1 MTKRICIIGDQ
12 HWRAELP
19 YSSSFTDGRKKE
31 WDDVIKTIHDT
42 AKNCDAVVLMGDNF
56 NSRNNT
62 SEVLKNFVNFL
73 KKFGEDKE
81 IHILVGNH
89 ERQGISTALDFL
101 EKINHPNWY
110 IYSQPTQ
117 TKVAGQ
123 EAMMIPYM
131 TPALLGTET
140 KEEGLKAI
148 LDKFPRSAWPIAFCH
163 HGVAGARIHGMP
175 IDFMNEIVLPQKEL
189 EQHFSH
195 VFAGHVH
202 GKQHIFPSIYM
213 TGNIFTHEVGEHEKS
228 IWVYESDGTIDVE
241 VKEVKLPVRQIHKV
255 EVGATDEGFFN
266 IASIPNNSIV
276 KVIVTDRSVVMDEV
290 RKAVERFDANIII
303 EQYPNERV
311 KTHFEEG
318 GMDLSVENLL
328 KLYAEAKGLPHSDLL
343 EGFNIIRN

>member
-1 MTKRICIIGDQ
+1 MRILFCGDP
-12 HWRAELP
+12 HFRYELP
-19 YSSSFTDGRKKE
+19 YASAIRDGRRGE
-31 WDDVIKTIHDT
+31 WEAVKKTIVDASKT
-42 AKNCDAVVLMGDNF
+42 CDAVVLMGDNF
-56 NSRNNT
+56 NSRNNH
-62 SEVLKNFVNFL
+62 SSVIREFIDFL
-73 KKFGEDKE
+73 NEFGDKE
-81 IHILVGNH
+81 VHILAGNH
-89 ERQGISTALDFL
+89 ERYQTSTALDFL
-101 EKINHPNWY
+101 KNLNHKKWY
-110 IYSQPTQ
+110 VYTKPTQ

-123 EAMMIPYM
+123 DIMMIPYM
-131 TPALLGTET
+131 TPALLGVET
-140 KEEGLKAI
+140 KEDGIKAI
-148 LDKFPRSAWPIAFCH
+148 LDSFPRDAWPLCAAH

-213 TGNIFTHEVGEHEKS
+213 TGNITTNEVGEHDKS

-255 EVGATDEGFFN
+255 EVGTTDEGFFN

-303 EQYPNERV
+303 EQYPNERA
-311 KTHFEEG
+311 KTHFEAG
-318 GMDLSVENLL
+318 AMDLSVENLL

-343 EGFNIIRN
+343 EGFELIK